1 MADELNIS
9 FSILKV
15 LVFHSEI
22 RYYENLL
29 CWPQLR

>member
-1 MADELNIS
+1 MAGELNIS
-9 FSILKV
+9 YSTLKV

-22 RYYENLL
+22 HNYENLL